1 MSFGALAVWQA
12 LALIAGACALAT
24 WLFLIKVRPPR
35 VIVPSLLVWSRV
47 LDQSAGL
54 SLWERIRRVVS
65 LIVTVLIALALA
77 MAVAQPGPRAD
88 AASQGRLL
96 VVLDSSW
103 SMRAELPSGGT
114 RWQRAVSGARA
125 LMLSSGS
132 EAIALATTADGLVE
146 GPTSDTALLVTALDR
161 LSPAGGDEARWPRV
175 EGVASTHFFTD
186 GAIERVI
193 EPATVVHSVFE
204 AASNVGITAFGARP
218 ATSSTS
224 KAAAYLEVANYAD
237 APQNVRLT
245 VTRDAAVLIDR
256 QIDLRANEVVR
267 ESIPLES
274 QGGARLRAHV
284 SAARNALDVDDDAV
298 AWLTMADPV
307 SVTVVS
313 ENAKVLADLLR
324 HDSNVKVT
332 FVRPAAYQPATSD
345 VVIFDRWLPAGSPT
359 RPMLAIAP
367 PSSTWLGPSGR
378 EELAPKWTQST
389 PHPILD
395 GVDPYTLDIA
405 KVRGYQGTALTPIA
419 TSEQGTPIVSVA
431 DDATRRAV
439 VLGFSA
445 GESNLASAPA
455 FPVLIGNAVEW
466 LARPAAGET
475 RRSGPVELPAST
487 SRVTSPDGKV
497 VPIVRAGDR
506 VLAQLSSP
514 GLYLVEAAGS
524 RSVIGVNVGN
534 PAVANLSHTTLSDTD
549 RGSRDMFGLAG
560 RPWWTYGVILA
571 LLMLIVE
578 WWTWQ
583 RRVTV

>member
-1 MSFGALAVWQA
+1 MSFGALGSWQA
-12 LALIAGACALAT
+12 LVLIAGAGALAA

-35 VIVPSLLVWSRV
+35 VIIPSLLVWSRV
-47 LDQSAGL
+47 LDQTLAL
-54 SLWERIRRVVS
+54 SWWERVRRAVS
-65 LIVTVLIALALA
+65 LVVTVLIALALA
-77 MAVAQPGPRAD
+77 MAVAQPGPRAG
-88 AASQGRLL
+88 AAAGGRLL

-103 SMRAELPSGGT
+103 SMRAQLPSGGT

-125 LMLSSGS
+125 LVLSSGS

-146 GPTSDTALLVTALDR
+146 GPTSDTALIVTALDR

-186 GAIERVI
+186 GATERAI
-193 EPATVVHSVFE
+193 EPGTVIHSVFE
-204 AASNVGITAFGARP
+204 PAPNVGITAFGARP

-237 APQNVRLT
+237 VSQNVRLT
-245 VTRDAAVLIDR
+245 VTRDATVLIDR
-256 QIDLRANEVVR
+256 RIDLQAGEVTR
-267 ESIPLES
+267 ESVALDA
-274 QGGARLRAHV
+274 QGGARLRAHI

-307 SVTVVS
+307 SLTVVS
-313 ENAKVLADLLR
+313 ENPKVLADLFR
-324 HDSNVKVT
+324 HDPNVEAT
-332 FVRPAAYQPATSD
+332 FVRPSQYQPATTD
-345 VVIFDRWLPAGSPT
+345 VVIFDRWLPATAPA
-359 RPMLAIAP
+359 RPVLAIAP
-367 PSSTWLGPSGR
+367 PASAWLGRPAR

-395 GVDPYTLDIA
+395 GVDPLTLDIT
-405 KVRGYQGTALTPIA
+405 KVRAYDGTPLTPIA
-419 TSEQGTPIVSVA
+419 TSVQGTPIVSVV
-431 DDATRRAV
+431 DNATTRAV
-439 VLGFSA
+439 VLGFAA

-475 RRSGPVELPAST
+475 RPSGPVELPVST
-487 SRVTSPDGKV
+487 SRVTSPDGNA

-524 RSVIGVNVGN
+524 RSVIGVNVGS
-534 PAVANLSHTTLSDTD
+534 PAVANLLHTTLSDAD
-549 RGSRDMFGLAG
+549 RLGRDRFGLAG
-560 RPWWTYGVILA
+560 RPWWTYGVMIA
-571 LLMLIVE
+571 LIMLIVE